1 MKLEDYLKSRRLEL
15 GLTLNDVAERVGVAS
30 STVSRWEQGDIKNMK
45 RNRVTKYA
53 EALQIDPSV
62 IMGWDEPVDL
72 KKAVEAIRASVELSD
87 SEKEMIC
94 NLRLLDD
101 DMRKS
106 FADRVRQYA
115 DAIRNLNDAKEKM
128 KKLNLNFEVVGLDNP
143 KNETEE

>member
-72 KKAVEAIRASVELSD
+72 KKAAETIHASVELSD
-87 SEKEMIC
+87 SEKEMIN

-106 FADRVRQYA
+106 FVDRVKQYA
-115 DAIRNLNDAKEKM
+115 DAIRNLNEAKEKI
-128 KKLNLNFEVVGLDNP
+128 KKLNLNLEVMGLDNP

>member
-72 KKAVEAIRASVELSD
+72 KKTAETIRASVELSD
-87 SEKEMIC
+87 SEKEMIS

-115 DAIRNLNDAKEKM
+115 DAIRNLNDAKEKI
-128 KKLNLNFEVVGLDNP
+128 KKLNLNFEVMELDDL
-143 KNETEE
+143 KNKTEE